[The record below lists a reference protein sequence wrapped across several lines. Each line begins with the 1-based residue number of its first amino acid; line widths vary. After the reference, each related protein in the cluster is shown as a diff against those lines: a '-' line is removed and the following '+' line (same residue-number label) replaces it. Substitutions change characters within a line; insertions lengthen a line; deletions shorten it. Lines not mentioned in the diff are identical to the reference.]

1 MPLTCQTL
9 LAHHP
14 QPWQQ
19 ATVHPFLGQC
29 QDGTIRS
36 EQFNTWL
43 VQDYHFVVDF
53 TRFVGRVLAAA
64 PVSDFEVILAGLQA
78 LQDEL
83 SWFRSKAIERQITL
97 DVPRQETCQ
106 TYCDFMGNLAHAPYP
121 VQATAFWAIEL
132 AYNQG
137 WQKPGE
143 MPAPYDEFADR
154 WGNPGF
160 TEYVALLAAQADQSL
175 ASANEMIQAQ
185 AEAAFLRVATLE
197 NAFWQMA
204 YSAG

>member
-9 LAHHP
+9 LVQHS
-14 QPWQQ
+14 QPWQR
-19 ATVHPFLGQC
+19 ATIHPFLGQC

-43 VQDYHFVVDF
+43 AQDYHFVVSF

-64 PVSDFEVILAGLQA
+64 PAADFEVLLSGLHA

-83 SWFRSKAIERQITL
+83 TWFRAKAAERQVPL
-97 DVPRQETCQ
+97 DGPRQETCQ
-106 TYCDFMGNLAHAPYP
+106 IYCDFMGNLAHAPYS

-137 WQKPGE
+137 WQKPGP
-143 MPAPYDEFADR
+143 MVPPYDEFADR

-160 TEYVALLAAQADQSL
+160 TDYVTLLAAQADRAL
-175 ASANEMIQAQ
+175 AMSHKTAQHQ
-185 AEAAFLRVATLE
+185 AEAAFLRVAALE
-197 NAFWQMA
+197 NDFWQMA
-204 YSAG
+204 YEG

>member
-1 MPLTCQTL
+1 MALTCQVL
-9 LAHHP
+9 LSNHP
-14 QPWQQ
+14 QSWQR

-29 QDGTIRS
+29 QDGTIRP

-64 PVSDFEVILAGLQA
+64 PASDFEVILAGLQA

-83 SWFRSKAIERQITL
+83 AWFRAKATERQVSL

-106 TYCDFMGNLAHAPYP
+106 TYCDLMGNLAHAPYP

-137 WQKPGE
+137 WQKPGPME
-143 MPAPYDEFADR
+143 PPYDEFADR

-175 ASANEMIQAQ
+175 ASANGMIQAQ
-185 AEAAFLRVATLE
+185 AEAAFLRVAALE